1 MPYTF
6 NSYQD
11 GDTFI
16 ISVAPSMMTEI
27 VLNGVELVEGNE
39 WIEIEDCDIELK
51 PGMVLS
57 STGLVEGTTIVD
69 VDEKQSEVNVIST
82 DDGAIH
88 VDVDAPEK
96 SCKILTISHP
106 VRRSI
111 KSSKV
116 TATFEESSEELINL
130 RVCMSEFKG
139 NSVCRV
145 ILDNGMKTATTHLSA

>member
-6 NSYQD
+6 ESHQD

-16 ISVAPSMMTEI
+16 ISVAPSMTSET
-27 VLNGVELVEGNE
+27 VLSGVELVEGNE
-39 WIEIEDCDIELK
+39 WIEIEDCDVEFK

-57 STGLVEGTTIVD
+57 STGLVEGTTIID
-69 VDEKQSEVNVIST
+69 VDSKQSEINVINT
-82 DDGAIH
+82 DDGSVH
-88 VDVDAPEK
+88 VDVDAPEH
-96 SCKILTISHP
+96 SCKILTLSKP

-111 KSSKV
+111 KSSKLTV
-116 TATFEESSEELINL
+116 TLEESSEELINL

-145 ILDNGMKTATTHLSA
+145 ILDNGMKTATTQLSA